1 MELARTQALIRNK
14 RFYLVL
20 KRGMDIVGSL
30 VGLILFGPLML
41 IIAMAIKLDS
51 PGPVFF
57 IQKAIGKDGKPF
69 GMIKFR
75 SMHEG
80 ADKSEHRRFTEA
92 FVQGEETG
100 RDIDP
105 RTGQAVYKIV
115 NDPRITRVGRFL
127 RRTGLDEAPQF
138 FNVLKGHMSLVGPRP
153 PLPYEYSLYD
163 DWAKQR
169 LVVRPGITGLH
180 QIRERSQ
187 ANFRE
192 MVETDLEYVENMS
205 LWLDLKLLL
214 LTIPVITIMGKGAY

>member
-1 MELARTQALIRNK
+1 MLRNK
-14 RFYLVL
+14 RFYLAI
-20 KRGMDIVGSL
+20 KRGIDVVGAL

-41 IIAMAIKLDS
+41 IIAIAIKLDS

-57 IQKAIGKDGKPF
+57 VQKAIGKGGRPF
-69 GMIKFR
+69 NMIKFR
-75 SMHEG
+75 SMYHG
-80 ADKSEHRRFTEA
+80 ADNTEHKRFTEA
-92 FVQGEETG
+92 FVRGEDTG
-100 RDIDP
+100 RAIDP
-105 RTGQAVYKIV
+105 RTGQPVYKIV

-138 FNVLKGHMSLVGPRP
+138 FNVLKGDMSLVGPRP

-169 LVVRPGITGLH
+169 LLVRPGITGLH
-180 QIRERSQ
+180 QIRKRSR

-192 MVETDLEYVENMS
+192 MVETDLEYIENMS
-205 LWLDLKLLL
+205 LWLDIKLLL